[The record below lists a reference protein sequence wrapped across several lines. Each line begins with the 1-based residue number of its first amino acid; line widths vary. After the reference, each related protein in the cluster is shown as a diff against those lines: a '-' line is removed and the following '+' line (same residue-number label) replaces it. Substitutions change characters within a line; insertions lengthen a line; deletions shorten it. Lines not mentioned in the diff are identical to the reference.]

1 MDLKILKQLLEKGEA
16 PNSFFI
22 FRYEDNDF
30 LPKQYINNIKKS
42 LKLEV
47 QYIDSINEVLQGSN
61 DIFGTLTDSGL
72 RVYETDFFDADIYGL
87 KNEQN
92 LIVVCKKIS
101 KECQTMFKENV
112 VIFPKLEMWQI
123 KDYVYS
129 LAEGVDR
136 KKLNHLIDICKNDI
150 YRIDKELSKLKLF
163 TEQERKYIYDKFVE
177 DGVFDDLSEHNIFDF
192 TNAIIKK
199 DIPSL
204 ASLYKE
210 LEKIDVEPLG
220 LVTILYNNLKSIIMI
235 QLNPTATAESLGIAS
250 NRFWAIKKNNCG
262 FYDKEQLL
270 HAYEVVTS
278 IDRKLKTGEITS
290 DLIIDYIVCQ
300 MLSF

>member
-16 PNSFFI
+16 PDI
-22 FRYEDNDF
+22 FLIFKYDDNDF
-30 LPKQYINNIKKS
+30 LPKQYIDNIKKS

-47 QYIDSINEVLQGSN
+47 QYVDNIDEIVQGSN
-61 DIFGTLTDSGL
+61 DIFGTLMGSGL
-72 RVYETDFFDADIYGL
+72 RVYETDFFDADIHSL
-87 KNEQN
+87 RDEHN
-92 LIVVCKKIS
+92 LIVVCKRIS
-101 KECQTMFKENV
+101 KECENLFKDNV
-112 VIFPKLEMWQI
+112 VVFPKLEMWQI

-129 LAEGVDR
+129 LVEGIDK

-163 TEQERKYIYDKFVE
+163 TEQERKYVYDKFVE

-192 TNAIIKK
+192 TNAILKK

-204 ASLYKE
+204 TSLYKE

-220 LVTILYNNLKSIIMI
+220 LVTILYNNLKNIVMI
-235 QLNPTATAESLGIAS
+235 QLNPAATAESLGIAS

-262 FYDKEQLL
+262 FYNKEQLL
-270 HAYEVVTS
+270 HAYEVITS

-290 DLIIDYIVCQ
+290 DLIIDYIICQ
-300 MLSF
+300 ILGF